1 MAKTATIRA
10 RIEPD
15 LKSDAETV
23 LAQLGLSA
31 TQAITLLYRQL
42 VLQRRLPFELV
53 LPNAVTL
60 RTFAETDRGENLVRC
75 ENLEEL
81 FEKLEI

>member
-10 RIEPD
+10 RIEPR
-15 LKSDAETV
+15 LKSEAEGI
-23 LAQLGLSA
+23 LSQLGLTM
-31 TQAITLLYRQL
+31 TQAVTLFFRQL
-42 VLQRRLPFELV
+42 VLQRRLPMDLA

-60 RTFAETDRGENLVRC
+60 ETFAATDRGEDVVSC
-75 ENLEEL
+75 EDLEDL

>member
-10 RIEPD
+10 RIEPQ
-15 LKSDAETV
+15 LKSEAENI
-23 LAQLGLSA
+23 LDQLGLTA
-31 TQAITLLYRQL
+31 TQAITLFFRQL

-53 LPNAVTL
+53 LPNAITL
-60 RTFAETDRGENLVRC
+60 RTFAQTDRGENLVRC
-75 ENLEEL
+75 EDLEEL

>member
-10 RIEPD
+10 RIEPR
-15 LKSDAETV
+15 LKSEAEGI
-23 LAQLGLSA
+23 LSQLGLTA
-31 TQAITLLYRQL
+31 TQAITLFFRQL
-42 VLQRRLPFELV
+42 VLQRRLPIDLA

-60 RTFAETDRGENLVRC
+60 ETFAATDQGEDLVRC
-75 ENLEEL
+75 EDLQDM

>member
-10 RIEPD
+10 RIEPQ
-15 LKSDAETV
+15 LKSEAENI
-23 LAQLGLSA
+23 LAQLGLTA
-31 TQAITLLYRQL
+31 TQAVTLFFRQL

-53 LPNAVTL
+53 LPNAITL

-75 ENLEEL
+75 EDLEEL
-81 FEKLEI
+81 FDKLEI